1 MISAHTIETERMRAI
16 VIDETSPARALRC
29 EIVPEPT
36 IGPTDLLVSVK
47 AAGVN
52 RADLRRAVT
61 HFTASTLR
69 PSPVAGLELAG
80 EVVGLGADV
89 KDFVVGDRVMA
100 MAGNAFAEQASVDY
114 RLSVRVPPSMTWE
127 AAAATP
133 VAFITAHNAL
143 IAAGALQAGE
153 SVLVQGASTSAG
165 IATVQIAR
173 MKTAARIFGTAGSPE
188 KRSRL
193 QSLGCDVAID
203 YRENSIA
210 SIIGEQTGS
219 RGVEVTIDYAGGNMV
234 QKSID
239 CASIRGRIVCV
250 GRVAGTDAT
259 VNIDEFARKRLQMTG
274 VTNRTRSLAERI
286 EIVRA
291 FRDDLMPALE
301 AATLVPIIDS
311 VYALEDAE
319 RAQEYMRSNQ
329 HFGKIVLKI

>member
-1 MISAHTIETERMRAI
+1 MRAI
-16 VIDETSPARALRC
+16 VIDETSPGRVLRC

-36 IGPTDLLVSVK
+36 IGATDLLVSVK

-61 HFTASTLR
+61 HFNASTVR
-69 PSPVAGLELAG
+69 PSAVAGLELAG
-80 EVVGLGADV
+80 EVVGLGTAV
-89 KDFVVGDRVMA
+89 KGFVVGDRVMA
-100 MAGNAFAEQASVDY
+100 MAGNAYAERASVDY
-114 RLSVRVPPSMTWE
+114 RLAVRVPPSMSWE

-143 IAAGALQAGE
+143 ITAAALQADE
-153 SVLVQGASTSAG
+153 CVLVQGASTSAG

-173 MKTAARIFGTAGSPE
+173 MKSAARIFGTAGSPE
-188 KRSRL
+188 KLSSL

-210 SIIGEQTGS
+210 SIIGERTGS

-234 QKSID
+234 QKNID

-250 GRVAGTDAT
+250 GRVAGSEAT

-274 VTNRTRSLAERI
+274 VTNRTRSLDERI
-286 EIVRA
+286 AIVRA

-301 AATLVPIIDS
+301 AGALVPIIDT
-311 VYALEDAE
+311 VYALEEAE
-319 RAQEYMRSNQ
+319 LAQEYMRSNQ